1 MKIVKNVLLFI
12 GVFISLI
19 CMILPLYTTC
29 EVLKNEE
36 FIQIAILGKD
46 HFTYYLSLFFLV
58 VIFYLANVRQNSI
71 TVIVVFSIIGGG
83 ITLFYNWIGQAGFG
97 KPCGYSPTK
106 FQYLLFLGHL
116 MVVVSSL
123 LNVYIK
129 KNNRT

>member
-1 MKIVKNVLLFI
+1 MKVIKVLFFYF

-19 CMILPLYTTC
+19 CLILPLHITC
-29 EVLKNEE
+29 EVRKNEE
-36 FIQIAILGKD
+36 FIQLAVLGKD
-46 HFTYYLSLFFLV
+46 HFTYYLSLFFLG
-58 VIFYLANVRQNSI
+58 VILYTAYVRQNSI
-71 TVIVVFSIIGGG
+71 TLVLILSIIGGG

-97 KPCGYSPTK
+97 KPCGDSPTN

-129 KNNRT
+129 KNNRI

>member
-1 MKIVKNVLLFI
+1 MKVIKVLLFYL
-12 GVFISLI
+12 GVFITLI
-19 CMILPLYTTC
+19 CLILPLYTTC
-29 EVLKNEE
+29 EVRKNEE
-36 FIQIAILGKD
+36 FIQLAVLGKD
-46 HFTYYLSLFFLV
+46 HFTYYLSLFFLG
-58 VIFYLANVRQNSI
+58 VIFYLAFIRQNSI
-71 TVIVVFSIIGGG
+71 TLVLILSIFGGG

-97 KPCGYSPTK
+97 KPCGDSPTN